1 VKRVLVT
8 GSGGFVGRILV
19 GKLVE
24 AGYEVWG
31 ADRMPTKG
39 VFAGKRELTVELTD
53 ENAVG
58 GMLDEAKP
66 AGIFHLAAQASVRKS
81 FDKPIETI
89 LNNTLPILYILD
101 RIKLGGAACRLLTV
115 GSADEYGTV
124 ADPDQL
130 PLREDSPVNPNNPYA
145 LAKSIQNQY
154 CLGYASLYGLDV
166 VLTRSFNH
174 TGPGQADMFVLPSFA
189 RQVTEIKLG
198 RREPVIEVGN
208 LDVKR
213 DFLDARDVCDA
224 YIVLMEKGTRGET
237 YNICTGVSYVLRE
250 LLDTMCRLAGVDVN
264 IVVDPNRLRPA
275 DTPELRGVGDKMH
288 ADTGWVPR
296 FKIEDTLTDLLRH
309 WETVLQEEQS

>member
-1 VKRVLVT
+1 MKRVLVT

-31 ADRMPTKG
+31 ADRIPTEG
-39 VFAGKRELTVELTD
+39 VFAGERELTVELTD

-101 RIKLGGAACRLLTV
+101 RIKTGGAACRLLTV

-124 ADPDQL
+124 ADPGQL

-174 TGPGQADMFVLPSFA
+174 TGPGQAETFVLPNFA
-189 RQVTEIKLG
+189 RQVAEIKLG
-198 RREPVIEVGN
+198 QRDPVIEVGN

-224 YIVLMEKGTRGET
+224 YIALMEKGTRGET
-237 YNICTGVSYVLRE
+237 YNICTGVSYVIRD
-250 LLDTMCRLAGVDVN
+250 LLDMMCRLAGVDVN

-275 DTPELRGVGDKMH
+275 DTPELRGIGDKIQ
-288 ADTGWVPR
+288 ADTGWAPR
-296 FKIEDTLTDLLRH
+296 FKIEETLTDLLRH
-309 WETVLQEEQS
+309 WEAALQE